1 MFSFK
6 NIGRVVLLLACLFFV
21 GGYYSPLYLKEASS
35 SGLEI
40 DSSPVFIELFFHNLK
55 VNLYC
60 VVFGPITLGIYA
72 LIYLVLNFFSMGLIV
87 SHLRTEHT
95 WLDALSAFV
104 IHGVFEVPAM
114 LLSAAVGFYIPSK
127 VVLMIL
133 KKKVVVEE
141 IKKIVYFV
149 AIIIVLT
156 FIAAIVETFV
166 SPHFIRI

>member
-6 NIGRVVLLLACLFFV
+6 NIGRVVLLLACLFFTV
-21 GGYYSPLYLKEASS
+21 GYYSPLYLKEAS

-60 VVFGPITLGIYA
+60 VVFSPITLGIYA

-95 WLDALSAFV
+95 WLDALSTFV
-104 IHGVFEVPAM
+104 IHGIFEVPAM